1 MKGNIQVWIGN
12 LFVRV
17 CGVALIVA
25 AIQFVFNADSRRQ
38 YNYLRGEVER
48 MNNINRDLQYENERL
63 RLQVDGLSGDDRYIE
78 QIARE
83 EFGMVAKGEVVYQ
96 LNGPTP

>member
-1 MKGNIQVWIGN
+1 MRI
-12 LFVRV
+12 
-17 CGVALIVA
+17 CGVALIVVA
-25 AIQFVFNADSRRQ
+25 VQFVFNADSRRQ

-48 MNNINRDLQYENERL
+48 MNNINRDMQYENEHL
-63 RLQVDGLSGDDRYIE
+63 RLQVEGLAGDERYIE

-96 LNGPTP
+96 LSDPTP